1 MIWRTYV
8 LGAAVSAVWLAMCCG
23 AWAQPVTA
31 SIDAAGADPGPI
43 LPAPAPVSPAPVAV
57 PLNEDRILRVIPDY
71 QTVEDT
77 SHPIAPLTAAQKWN
91 LGLRETVDPFNI
103 ATAAMTAAE
112 SQHGNETPS
121 YGEGWANYGRRFGAA
136 IADFGTQS
144 FFSAGVFATLLH
156 EDPRY
161 FRKGPGS
168 RVMPRVWYSITRVFV
183 CRDDKGHSVFNA
195 ANILGMSAGIA
206 ASNLYYPSAS
216 RTGAVMGE
224 RVETSLFG
232 GVMGNLMSEFWPDVQ
247 RKFFRKRI

>member
-1 MIWRTYV
+1 MPA
-8 LGAAVSAVWLAMCCG
+8 LWLAMSCV
-23 AWAQPVTA
+23 ALAQAVNT
-31 SIDAAGADPGPI
+31 SIDSASPDAAPSPSPV
-43 LPAPAPVSPAPVAV
+43 LPAPILPAPVAV
-57 PLNEDRILRVIPDY
+57 PLNEQRILKVIPDY

-77 SHPIAPLTAAQKWN
+77 SQAVAPMTAAEKWN
-91 LGLRETVDPFNI
+91 LGWRETVDPFNI

-112 SQHGNETPS
+112 SQRGNETPK
-121 YGEGWANYGRRFGAA
+121 YGEGWPNYGRRFGAA
-136 IADFGTQS
+136 IADFGTQN

-168 RVMPRVWYSITRVFV
+168 KIAPRMWYSVTRLFV
-183 CRDDKGHSVFNA
+183 CRDDRGRSVFNA

-216 RTGAVMGE
+216 RTGTVMAG

-247 RKFFRKRI
+247 RKFFRKKSKV